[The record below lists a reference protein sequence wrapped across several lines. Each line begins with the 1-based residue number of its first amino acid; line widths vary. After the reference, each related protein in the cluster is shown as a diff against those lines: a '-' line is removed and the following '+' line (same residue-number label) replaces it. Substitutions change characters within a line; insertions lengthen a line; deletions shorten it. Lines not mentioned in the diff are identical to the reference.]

1 MSISTPL
8 QATLTSKGQITIPIE
23 IRRML
28 GLSTGERV
36 TFTQLSDG
44 SVVMRA
50 KTRSLADL
58 NGILQSPHLNHIR
71 IEDMHICE

>member
-28 GLSTGERV
+28 GLSTGEQV

-58 NGILQSPHLNHIR
+58 DGILQSPHLNHIR

>member
-1 MSISTPL
+1 
-8 QATLTSKGQITIPIE
+8 
-23 IRRML
+23 ML

-58 NGILQSPHLNHIR
+58 DGILQSPHLNHIR

>member
-36 TFTQLSDG
+36 TFIQLSDG

-58 NGILQSPHLNHIR
+58 DGILQSPHLNHIR

>member
-58 NGILQSPHLNHIR
+58 DGILPSQSYSYRRYAHL
-71 IEDMHICE
+71 

>member
-58 NGILQSPHLNHIR
+58 DGILQSPHLNHIR